1 MLKGRHFDSSAILL
15 CVLRYAAYGVRAE
28 HRLAHIGFSNF
39 EGSRDG
45 TGRRLLVK
53 MLNPGKFGMSH
64 SLGWTCMGVWHG
76 LSRDE
81 RTGTSPR

>member
-15 CVLRYAAYGVRAE
+15 CVLRYAAYGVRAG

-45 TGRRLLVK
+45 TGCRLLVK
-53 MLNPGKFGMSH
+53 SVVTRNFSFSYDRGGFYSEVRIPLQTKGLH
-64 SLGWTCMGVWHG
+64 S
-76 LSRDE
+76 E
-81 RTGTSPR
+81 AE

>member
-1 MLKGRHFDSSAILL
+1 MMLKGRHFDSSAILL
-15 CVLRYAAYGVRAE
+15 CVLRYAAYGVRAG

-53 MLNPGKFGMSH
+53 IN
-64 SLGWTCMGVWHG
+64 VQ
-76 LSRDE
+76 RDSDVGAKLE
-81 RTGTSPR
+81 CPDPAK